1 MPDPHAID
9 DLFDVLMRYVRIRD
23 RAVHSTVLTADG
35 EIETAA
41 YKGLFHLVR
50 TSMRSSELAT
60 ALNADPS
67 TVSRHV
73 AFLVKEGLV
82 RREADP
88 ADGRATLLVITEAGR
103 RRVEGMRAM
112 RREAFES
119 AMTDWSQDEL
129 STLVVLFDRFVD
141 AAEQL
146 IAPAGEH
153 SGKGTR

>member
-1 MPDPHAID
+1 M
-9 DLFDVLMRYVRIRD
+9 
-23 RAVHSTVLTADG
+23 
-35 EIETAA
+35 
-41 YKGLFHLVR
+41 
-50 TSMRSSELAT
+50 
-60 ALNADPS
+60 
-67 TVSRHV
+67 
-73 AFLVKEGLV
+73 
-82 RREADP
+82 
-88 ADGRATLLVITEAGR
+88 ITEAGR

>member
-1 MPDPHAID
+1 MLDPESID
-9 DLFDVLMRYVRIRD
+9 QLFDSLSRYLRVRD
-23 RAVHSTVLTADG
+23 RAVHTTFRTKDG
-35 EIETAA
+35 EFETAA
-41 YKGLFHLVR
+41 FRGLFHLDR
-50 TSMRSSELAT
+50 APMRSSELAA

-73 AFLVKEGLV
+73 AQLVDLDLV

-119 AMTDWSQDEL
+119 AMTDWTQDEL